1 MKDLIKQYLDS
12 GISRRRFL
20 AGLGGA
26 GLSAAAADAMASSL
40 APFMAQQGG
49 GESPPWLNQMRGPGG
64 ALLVAQ
70 LKAAGIRHVFV
81 NPHGASG
88 TFFDALVDE
97 PDIHIIKALEEGA
110 LGAMADGYAKASGRP
125 AFAMCDAAGVPAF
138 MGMMVISATDQI
150 PVILSTD
157 EDAIPN
163 ATNSITKWQWVAE
176 QPGTIPEIT
185 RRALKFATTSPCG
198 PVYLVITGA
207 AFRGVAQADI
217 MDQEKFHVSMKLRPE
232 SALVDE
238 AAALLVEAQS
248 PALYIGDEVTW
259 CGAEKEALELAELL
273 GMPVF
278 EPGRVFMWSKPF
290 PSRHPLWVGT
300 NFRGLR
306 YPPEPDVILNLGCRI
321 PLRMNARTKIIE
333 ARVDPTS
340 LARVTPVEVGIV
352 GDLKLTTADLLAA
365 VKARATATRLQQLSA
380 PRLQKARDNAVQVQ
394 QVRDD
399 LAKRKYDRNPLS
411 NERVAIE
418 LENVLERDTCVVQNV
433 DSGHEALWAFLNIGG
448 GNKRWFSESAIVLG
462 WGVGAAFGVQ
472 LAMPDTPVVAIV
484 GDGEFMFRG
493 PQPLWSYAR
502 YRAPITVLVLNNRS
516 YNNERVRITQQ
527 GGRQFQTGRDMV
539 CYMGDPDI
547 DFTKLAA
554 GLGVDGEV
562 VSDPASMRPA
572 LERGKR
578 ANMDGRPYLLDV
590 RVGREGIG
598 AQSTWHPGY
607 SISAQ
612 RRRRV

>member
-20 AGLGGA
+20 SGLGGV
-26 GLSAAAADAMASSL
+26 GLSAAAAESMAGSL
-40 APFMAQQGG
+40 APFMPQQSGTDT
-49 GESPPWLNQMRGPGG
+49 PWLQPMTGPGG

-110 LGAMADGYAKASGRP
+110 LGAMADGYAKASGKP
-125 AFAMCDAAGVPAF
+125 AFAMVDAAGVPAF
-138 MGMMVISATDQI
+138 MGMLVISSVDQV

-163 ATNSITKWQWVAE
+163 VANSITKWQWVAE
-176 QPGTIPEIT
+176 QAGTIPEVT
-185 RRALKFATTSPCG
+185 RRALKFATTSPAG
-198 PVYLVITGA
+198 PVFLVITAA
-207 AFRGVAQADI
+207 AFRGTAQADI
-217 MDQEKFHVSMKLRPE
+217 MDQAKFNVSMKLRPE
-232 SALVDE
+232 SALVE
-238 AAALLVEAQS
+238 QAAGLLLDAKN
-248 PALYIGDEVTW
+248 PALYIGDEVTR

-273 GMPVF
+273 GMPVL

-300 NFRGLR
+300 NFRNMR
-306 YPPEPDVILNLGCRI
+306 YPGEPDVILNLGCRI
-321 PLRMNARTKIIE
+321 PLRVNPRTKIIE
-333 ARVDPTS
+333 ARIDPTS
-340 LARVTPVEVGIV
+340 LASVTPVEVGIV
-352 GDLKLTTADLLAA
+352 GDLKLTTTDLLAA
-365 VKARATATRLQQLSA
+365 VRARATAARLRQLGE
-380 PRLQKARDNAVQVQ
+380 PRLARAREHAADVQK
-394 QVRDD
+394 VRDA
-399 LAKRKYDRNPLS
+399 LAKQKYDRNPLS

-448 GNKRWFSESAIVLG
+448 GNKRWISESAIVLG

-472 LAMPDTPVVAIV
+472 VAMPDTPVVAIV

-516 YNNERVRITQQ
+516 YNNERIRITQQ

-554 GLGVDGEV
+554 GVGVDGEI

-590 RVGREGIG
+590 QVGRDGIG

-607 SISAQ
+607 SLADE
-612 RRRRV
+612 RRRRA

>member
-20 AGLGGA
+20 SGLGGV
-26 GLSAAAADAMASSL
+26 GLSAAAAESMAGSL
-40 APFMAQQGG
+40 APFMPQQSGTDT
-49 GESPPWLNQMRGPGG
+49 PWLQPMTGPGG

-110 LGAMADGYAKASGRP
+110 LGAMADGYAKASGKP
-125 AFAMCDAAGVPAF
+125 AFAMVDAAGVPAF
-138 MGMMVISATDQI
+138 MGMLVISSVDQV

-163 ATNSITKWQWVAE
+163 VANSITKWQWVAE
-176 QPGTIPEIT
+176 QAGTIPEVT
-185 RRALKFATTSPCG
+185 RRALKFATTSPAG
-198 PVYLVITGA
+198 PVFLVITAA
-207 AFRGVAQADI
+207 AFRGTAQADI
-217 MDQEKFHVSMKLRPE
+217 MDQDKFNVSMRLRPE
-232 SALVDE
+232 SALVE
-238 AAALLVEAQS
+238 QAAALLLDAKN
-248 PALYIGDEVTW
+248 PALYIGDEVTR
-259 CGAEKEALELAELL
+259 CAAEKEALELAELL
-273 GMPVF
+273 GMPVL

-300 NFRGLR
+300 NFRNMR
-306 YPPEPDVILNLGCRI
+306 YPGEPDVILNLGCRI
-321 PLRMNARTKIIE
+321 PLRVNPRTKIIE

-352 GDLKLTTADLLAA
+352 GDLKLTTTDLLAA
-365 VKARATATRLQQLSA
+365 VRARATAARLRQLGE
-380 PRLQKARDNAVQVQ
+380 PRMAKAREHAAQVQ
-394 QVRDD
+394 EVRNA
-399 LAKRKYDRNPLS
+399 LAQRKFNQNPLS
-411 NERVAIE
+411 NERVAME

-448 GNKRWFSESAIVLG
+448 GNKRWISESAIVLG

-472 LAMPDTPVVAIV
+472 VAMPDTPVVAIV

-516 YNNERVRITQQ
+516 YNNERIRITQQ

-554 GLGVDGEV
+554 GVGVDGEI

-590 RVGREGIG
+590 QVGRDGIG

-607 SISAQ
+607 SLADE
-612 RRRRV
+612 RRRRA

>member
-20 AGLGGA
+20 SGLGGV
-26 GLSAAAADAMASSL
+26 GLSAAAAESMAGSL
-40 APFMAQQGG
+40 APFMPQQSGTDT
-49 GESPPWLNQMRGPGG
+49 PWLQPMTGPGG

-110 LGAMADGYAKASGRP
+110 LGAMADGYAKASGKP
-125 AFAMCDAAGVPAF
+125 AFAMVDAAGVPAF
-138 MGMMVISATDQI
+138 MGMLVISSVDQV

-163 ATNSITKWQWVAE
+163 VANSITKWQWVAE
-176 QPGTIPEIT
+176 QAGTIPEVT
-185 RRALKFATTSPCG
+185 RRALKFATTSPAG
-198 PVYLVITGA
+198 PVFLVITAA
-207 AFRGVAQADI
+207 AFRGTAQADI
-217 MDQEKFHVSMKLRPE
+217 MDQDKFNVSMRLRPE
-232 SALVDE
+232 SALVE
-238 AAALLVEAQS
+238 QAAGLLLDAKN
-248 PALYIGDEVTW
+248 PALYIGDEVTR

-273 GMPVF
+273 GMPVL

-300 NFRGLR
+300 NFRNMR
-306 YPPEPDVILNLGCRI
+306 YPGEPDVILNLGCRI
-321 PLRMNARTKIIE
+321 PLRVNPRTKIIE

-352 GDLKLTTADLLAA
+352 GDLKLTTTDLLAA
-365 VKARATATRLQQLSA
+365 VRARATAARLRQLGE
-380 PRLQKARDNAVQVQ
+380 PRMAKAREHAAQVQ
-394 QVRDD
+394 EVRNA
-399 LAKRKYDRNPLS
+399 LAKRKFDQNPLS
-411 NERVAIE
+411 NERVAME

-448 GNKRWFSESAIVLG
+448 GNKRWISESAIVLG

-472 LAMPDTPVVAIV
+472 VAMPDTPVVAIV

-516 YNNERVRITQQ
+516 YNNERIRITQQ

-554 GLGVDGEV
+554 GVGVDGEI

-590 RVGREGIG
+590 HVGREGIG

-607 SISAQ
+607 SLADE
-612 RRRRV
+612 RRRRA

>member
-20 AGLGGA
+20 SGLGGV
-26 GLSAAAADAMASSL
+26 GLSAAAAESMAGSL
-40 APFMAQQGG
+40 APFMPQQSGTDT
-49 GESPPWLNQMRGPGG
+49 PWLQPMTGPGG

-110 LGAMADGYAKASGRP
+110 LGAMADGYAKASGKP
-125 AFAMCDAAGVPAF
+125 AFAMVDAAGVPAF
-138 MGMMVISATDQI
+138 MGMLVISSVDQV

-163 ATNSITKWQWVAE
+163 VANSITKWQWVAE
-176 QPGTIPEIT
+176 QAGTIPEVT
-185 RRALKFATTSPCG
+185 RRALKFATTSPAG
-198 PVYLVITGA
+198 PVFLVITAA
-207 AFRGVAQADI
+207 AFRGTAQADI
-217 MDQEKFHVSMKLRPE
+217 MDQAKFNVSMKLRPE
-232 SALVDE
+232 SALVE
-238 AAALLVEAQS
+238 QAAGLLLDAKN
-248 PALYIGDEVTW
+248 PALYIGDEVTR

-273 GMPVF
+273 GMPVL

-300 NFRGLR
+300 NFRNMR
-306 YPPEPDVILNLGCRI
+306 YPGEPDVILNLGCRI
-321 PLRMNARTKIIE
+321 PLRVNPRTKIIE
-333 ARVDPTS
+333 ARIDPTS
-340 LARVTPVEVGIV
+340 LASVTPVEVGIV
-352 GDLKLTTADLLAA
+352 GDLKLTTTDLLAA
-365 VKARATATRLQQLSA
+365 VRARATAARLRQLGE
-380 PRLQKARDNAVQVQ
+380 PRLARAREHAADVQK
-394 QVRDD
+394 VRDA
-399 LAKRKYDRNPLS
+399 LAKQKYDRNPLS

-448 GNKRWFSESAIVLG
+448 GNKRWISESAIVLG

-472 LAMPDTPVVAIV
+472 CAMPDTPVVAIV

-516 YNNERVRITQQ
+516 YNNERIRITQQ

-554 GLGVDGEV
+554 GVGVDGEI

-590 RVGREGIG
+590 QVGRDGIG

-607 SISAQ
+607 SLADE
-612 RRRRV
+612 RRRRA

>member
-12 GISRRRFL
+12 GVSRRSFL
-20 AGLGGA
+20 SGLGTLGV
-26 GLSAAAADAMASSL
+26 SAAAAEAMAGSL

-49 GESPPWLNQMRGPGG
+49 ADAPPWLQPMRAPGG

-110 LGAMADGYAKASGRP
+110 LGAMCDGYAKASGKP
-125 AFAMCDAAGVPAF
+125 AFAMVDAAGVPAF
-138 MGMMVISATDQI
+138 MGMLVISSVDQM

-163 ATNSITKWQWVAE
+163 VANSITKWQWVAE
-176 QPGTIPEIT
+176 QPGTIPEVT
-185 RRALKFATTSPCG
+185 RRALKFATTTPCG
-198 PVYLVITGA
+198 PVFLVITAA
-207 AFRGVAQADI
+207 AFRGTGQADI
-217 MDQEKFHVSMKLRPE
+217 MDQAKFNVSMKLRPE
-232 SALVDE
+232 SALVE
-238 AAALLVEAQS
+238 QAAALLLDARN
-248 PALYIGDEVTW
+248 PALYIGDEVTS

-273 GMPVF
+273 GMPVL

-300 NFRGLR
+300 NFRNMR
-306 YPPEPDVILNLGCRI
+306 YPGEPDVILNLGCRI
-321 PLRMNARTKIIE
+321 PLRVAARTKIIE

-352 GDLKLTTADLLAA
+352 GDLKLTTTDLVAA
-365 VKARATATRLQQLSA
+365 VRARATAARLRELGE
-380 PRLQKARDNAVQVQ
+380 PRLAKAREYAAQVQ
-394 QVRDD
+394 EVRNG
-399 LAKRKYDRNPLS
+399 LGRRKYGRNPLS
-411 NERVAIE
+411 NERVAME

-448 GNKRWFSESAIVLG
+448 GNKRWISESAIVLG
-462 WGVGAAFGVQ
+462 WGVGAALGVQ
-472 LAMPDTPVVAIV
+472 LATPDTPVVAVV

-516 YNNERVRITQQ
+516 YNNERIRITPQ
-527 GGRQFQTGRDMV
+527 GGRQDQTGRDMV

-547 DFTKLAA
+547 DFTKLAS
-554 GLGVDGEV
+554 GVGVDGEI
-562 VSDPASMRPA
+562 VSDPESLRPA
-572 LERGKR
+572 LERSKR

-590 RVGREGIG
+590 HVGREGLG
-598 AQSTWHPGY
+598 ADSTWHPGY
-607 SISAQ
+607 SVFAE
-612 RRRRV
+612 RRRRG